1 MIEETARVVRVD
13 GGFAVVET
21 QQQAACGSCQS
32 AGSCST
38 SVLSGLFKRHDNEMR
53 VLNTLDVHPGERVII
68 GVQERALVKLSLL
81 AYLMPLVGLIAGAIV
96 ADLWVR
102 SLLMLHGELPQI
114 FGGLSGLAG
123 GFWILRQFSKA
134 QHTNPEY
141 QAVILRRTGQT
152 KIGFS

>member
-1 MIEETARVVRVD
+1 MVRVD

-21 QQQAACGSCQS
+21 QQRAACGSCQS

-53 VLNTLDVHPGERVII
+53 VLNTLDVYPGDWVII

-81 AYLMPLVGLIAGAIV
+81 AYLMPLIGLIAGAIF

-102 SLLMLHGELPQI
+102 GPLMSYGELPQI

-123 GFWILRQFSKA
+123 GFWILRRFSKT

-152 KIGFS
+152 KVGFS